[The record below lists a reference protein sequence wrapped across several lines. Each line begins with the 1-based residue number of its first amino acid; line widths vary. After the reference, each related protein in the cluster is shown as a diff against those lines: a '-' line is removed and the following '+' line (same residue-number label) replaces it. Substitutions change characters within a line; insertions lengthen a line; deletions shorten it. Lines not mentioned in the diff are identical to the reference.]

1 MVCNHLEPKT
11 VTETLLENFE
21 FHKTKMLL
29 HKRFLLIVR
38 AHDGFKNK
46 AFLLMAFA
54 LASKISE
61 STALVISDV
70 YKQF

>member
-1 MVCNHLEPKT
+1 MLTLEPKT
-11 VTETLLENFE
+11 VTETVLGSFE
-21 FHKTKMLL
+21 FHRIRMLL
-29 HKRFLLIVR
+29 PKRFLLIVR

-61 STALVISDV
+61 STDLVISDV
-70 YKQF
+70 YNQF